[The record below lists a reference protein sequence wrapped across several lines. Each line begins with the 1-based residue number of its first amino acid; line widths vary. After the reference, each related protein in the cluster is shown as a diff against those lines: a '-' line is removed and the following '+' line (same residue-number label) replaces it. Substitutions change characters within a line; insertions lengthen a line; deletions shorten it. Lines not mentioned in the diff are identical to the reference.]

1 MPACRIYT
9 HICLLN
15 SCVYVTLQKR
25 QAGHLPDIQLH
36 WHRGEKTEYCCKHN
50 HCFAQWQDKGKMDQY
65 LFLGLQQLLVGTG
78 SYKTRIRITFHQ
90 FVNVLLERKGGAVT
104 PIEEDTCKMGSSH
117 MFWLWNVH
125 QLALLWIG
133 SIAGQQVSGLK
144 LRLNCFLFLK
154 PKSQPFFMHN
164 YTIQLSLT
172 HRPNFP
178 VQNYFLKIDN

>member
-9 HICLLN
+9 HICILN
-15 SCVYVTLQKR
+15 SCVYVTLQTR

-90 FVNVLLERKGGAVT
+90 FVNVLLKGKEGAVT
-104 PIEEDTCKMGSSH
+104 PIKDDIHKMGGSRICFSGGMYTSQH
-117 MFWLWNVH
+117 YFEQKVLWDC
-125 QLALLWIG
+125 
-133 SIAGQQVSGLK
+133 
-144 LRLNCFLFLK
+144 RLQ
-154 PKSQPFFMHN
+154 S
-164 YTIQLSLT
+164 
-172 HRPNFP
+172 
-178 VQNYFLKIDN
+178 